1 MAIIKKR
8 SGWVLNIAGPTGWAN
23 GPEKKKSKKHK
34 TTTAQ
39 VIAKLGFHSSMA
51 PWLV

>member
-23 GPEKKKSKKHK
+23 GPEKKIKKNTKQQQQLKSLPSWVFTPAWHH
-34 TTTAQ
+34 
-39 VIAKLGFHSSMA
+39 G
-51 PWLV
+51 